1 MRILIVEDDVQLS
14 EVLTEALTRR
24 QYVVD
29 VARDGAAAWNLA
41 EAIAYDLIVLDVTLP
56 RLNGL
61 QFCQQLRSAEAQN
74 LKQLKSATPILMLTA
89 RDTVADKIVG
99 LDAGA
104 DDYVTKPF
112 DLEELMARVR
122 ALLRRGL
129 STNEFNLHWG
139 QLQLNPSAHEA
150 AYEGQPL
157 TLTPKEYALLELL
170 VASGR
175 RILSRS
181 GIIEQLWAADDTPV
195 AETVNSHIRGL
206 RHKLKALGA
215 PDDFIETVHGLGYR
229 LK

>member
-14 EVLTEALTRR
+14 EVLMEALTRR

-29 VARDGAAAWNLA
+29 VARDGAAAWNLV
-41 EAIAYDLIVLDVTLP
+41 EAIDYDLIVLDVTLP
-56 RLNGL
+56 KLNGL
-61 QFCQQLRSAEAQN
+61 QFCQRLRTAEAQ
-74 LKQLKSATPILMLTA
+74 KHKHLKSAVPVLMLTA
-89 RDTVADKIVG
+89 RDMVADKIVG

-129 STNEFNLHWG
+129 STPEFTLQWG
-139 QLQLNPSAHEA
+139 DLQLNPNTHEA
-150 AYEGQPL
+150 TYADQAL

-181 GIIEQLWAADDTPV
+181 GIIEQLWSVDDSPV

-206 RHKLKALGA
+206 RQKLKAKGA
-215 PDDFIETVHGLGYR
+215 AEDFIETVHSLGYR

>member
-1 MRILIVEDDVQLS
+1 MRILIVEDDIQLS

-24 QYVVD
+24 QHVVD
-29 VARDGAAAWNLA
+29 VARDGTIAWNLV

-56 RLNGL
+56 KLNGI
-61 QFCQQLRSAEAQN
+61 QFCQRLRMTEAQQLR
-74 LKQLKSATPILMLTA
+74 QLKSATPVLMLTA
-89 RDTVADKIVG
+89 RDTIADKIVG

-122 ALLRRGL
+122 ALMRRGL
-129 STNEFNLHWG
+129 STTELHLGWG
-139 QLQLNPSAHEA
+139 ALQLNSNTHEA
-150 AYEGQPL
+150 TYNNQLL
-157 TLTPKEYALLELL
+157 TLTPKEFALLELL

-181 GIIEQLWAADDTPV
+181 GIIERLWTADDSPV

-206 RHKLKALGA
+206 RHKLKAMGA

>member
-1 MRILIVEDDVQLS
+1 MRILIVEDDIQLS

-29 VARDGAAAWNLA
+29 VAKDGITAWSLI
-41 EAIAYDLIVLDVTLP
+41 EAVTYDLIVLDVTLP
-56 RLNGL
+56 KMNGIQL
-61 QFCQQLRSAEAQN
+61 CQRLRSAEGSPGKN
-74 LKQLKSATPILMLTA
+74 FRSTVPVLMLTA
-89 RDTVADKIVG
+89 RDTVADKIIG

-122 ALLRRGL
+122 AMLRRGN
-129 STNEFNLHWG
+129 SNSEIYIG
-139 QLQLNPSAHEA
+139 RGDLQLNPSTHEA
-150 AYEGQPL
+150 FYNHQPL
-157 TLTPKEYALLELL
+157 ALTPKEFALLELL
-170 VASGR
+170 VTSGR

-181 GIIEQLWAADDTPV
+181 GIIDHLWSAEGSPTE
-195 AETVNSHIRGL
+195 ETVTSHIRGL
-206 RHKLKALGA
+206 RHKLRALGA